1 MRIESDPR
9 LEKGFQLCW
18 QLSFETV
25 QTCRDFVL
33 LSFTVLCVYIYVY
46 IYISINISFISF
58 VLCVVER
65 GFEELTQCN
74 KGSFPV
80 A

>member
-1 MRIESDPR
+1 M
-9 LEKGFQLCW
+9 
-18 QLSFETV
+18 
-25 QTCRDFVL
+25 
-33 LSFTVLCVYIYVY
+33 Y
-46 IYISINISFISF
+46 IYIYFNKVCIYIYIYIIYIYISFISF

>member
-1 MRIESDPR
+1 MGPSLTPPPHPHRRGARPMRIESDPR

-46 IYISINISFISF
+46 IYIF
-58 VLCVVER
+58 
-65 GFEELTQCN
+65 Q
-74 KGSFPV
+74 
-80 A
+80 

>member
-1 MRIESDPR
+1 MGPSLTPPPHPHRRGARPMRIESDNYPR

-46 IYISINISFISF
+46 IYIYI
-58 VLCVVER
+58 C
-65 GFEELTQCN
+65 Q
-74 KGSFPV
+74 
-80 A
+80 